1 MDSIFLRI
9 LNMSLTASYV
19 ILLVLLARLILKR
32 APKVFSYA
40 LWIVVLFRL
49 ICPFSFES
57 IFSAIPQ
64 SVPTVTA
71 PPRSYD
77 VVFPAAGTS
86 EWQEII
92 YQADHSALPQTP
104 VWTAYDILAVIWLVG
119 IAVLLIYSVVS
130 LLRLRSRLVGS
141 VKWRGNIYLA
151 DHIPSPFVLGI
162 IRPKIY
168 LPSTIGED
176 ERKYII
182 LHERTHI
189 RRFDYIFKLLAFFAL
204 TVHWFNPLVWLAYVL
219 HIKDMEMS
227 CDESVMRHMDADIRQ
242 KYSASLLSFAA
253 GRRIIAGTPLAFG
266 ESDTKSRIKNV
277 MSYKKPAL
285 WVAVTS
291 AILVVL
297 ICVACVSDRSPE
309 DAVST
314 EKYTLNASYSLG
326 SNGDDLSQTLFSF
339 DAVISGAKEDIE
351 NIDAYEVLINTD
363 HLNLLIENGP
373 YSSNTEDDY
382 LKITGSILFDTVGM
396 TKEMINAAELV
407 EGIKIIDKDKKEY
420 VLSFKPNSKNIEST
434 PDVEPEDIFYQLMPW
449 DSSHELELLEFPN
462 IKFRWSPS
470 DLTAIEP
477 AGERVLFSGMP
488 IWNVYVTD
496 LNGDALPEFCA
507 TISLGSGIVDTRII
521 VFDYANDAHHELAD
535 RMVYDYS
542 LSLEDGLLFVTQS
555 EYTGGKTLAKGE
567 LAIIDGNLTAAGID
581 RTIPEI
587 DPQLV
592 PPTTPISLPSPFYI
606 KGLDFEVSNI
616 AEWHWE
622 VYQDDGG
629 EDVDLLI
636 VHYLPGAELI
646 IKDPGMS
653 DPQYAADGQ
662 PHSQWG
668 LMYSDTSGV
677 RIDED
682 IKTVSITEELTGI
695 YSLESSL
702 YVVKFIPYE
711 A

>member
-1 MDSIFLRI
+1 MDRIFLQI

-49 ICPFSFES
+49 VCPFSFES
-57 IFSAIPQ
+57 MFSVIPQ
-64 SVPTVTA
+64 PVPAVTA
-71 PPRSYD
+71 LPRSYN
-77 VVFPAAGTS
+77 VVFPAAGTP
-86 EWQEII
+86 EWQEVIF
-92 YQADHSALPQTP
+92 QADHSALPQTP
-104 VWTAYDILAVIWLVG
+104 VWTTHDILAIIWLVG
-119 IAVLLIYSVVS
+119 IATLLIYSVVS

-141 VKWRGNIYLA
+141 VKWQGNIYFA

-168 LPSTIGED
+168 LPSTLGED

-204 TVHWFNPLVWLAYVL
+204 TIHWFNPLIWLAYVL

-242 KYSASLLSFAA
+242 KYSASLLSFASDW
-253 GRRIIAGTPLAFG
+253 RIIAGTPLAFG

-277 MSYKKPAL
+277 MSYKKPTL
-285 WVAVTS
+285 WMVITAT
-291 AILVVL
+291 ILVVL
-297 ICVACVSDRSPE
+297 VCVACASDPSPE
-309 DAVST
+309 EVSSK
-314 EKYTLNASYSLG
+314 EKYILNASYSLG
-326 SNGDDLSQTLFSF
+326 NKGDDLGQTLLSF
-339 DAVISGAKEDIE
+339 DAAISGAKEDIE
-351 NIDAYEVLINTD
+351 NIDTYEILINTD
-363 HLNLLIENGP
+363 YLHLLIENGP
-373 YSSNTEDDY
+373 YSSNVEDDY
-382 LKITGSILFDTVGM
+382 IKITGSILFDTVGI
-396 TKEMINAAELV
+396 TKEMINAADLF
-407 EGIKIIDKDKKEY
+407 EGIKIIDKDKNEY
-420 VLSFKPNSKNIEST
+420 ELPFKPNPTNIEPATDGES
-434 PDVEPEDIFYQLMPW
+434 DNILDRLMPW
-449 DSSHELELLEFPN
+449 ENSHELELPEYPN

-470 DLTAIEP
+470 DLTAVEP
-477 AGERVLFSGMP
+477 AGEQVLFSGMP

-507 TISLGSGIVDTRII
+507 TISLGSGIIDTRVV
-521 VFDYANDAHHELAD
+521 VFDYANSAHYELAD

-542 LSLEDGLLFVTQS
+542 LSLEDGRLFVIQS
-555 EYTGGKTLAKGE
+555 EYTGGKILAKGE
-567 LAIIDGNLTAAGID
+567 LAIVDGNLTASGID

-587 DPQLV
+587 NPQLV
-592 PPTTPISLPSPFYI
+592 SPSTPISLSSPFYI
-606 KGLDFEVSNI
+606 NGLDFEVSNI
-616 AEWHWE
+616 VEWHWE
-622 VYQDDGG
+622 VYQDNGG

-636 VHYLPGAELI
+636 VHYLPGSELSI
-646 IKDPGMS
+646 RNPGMS
-653 DPQYAADGQ
+653 DPQYAEDRQ
-662 PHSQWG
+662 PHPQWG
-668 LMYSDTSGV
+668 LIYSDTSV
-677 RIDED
+677 VLIDETV
-682 IKTVSITEELTGI
+682 KTVSITEELAGM